1 MSSRHTVVAEETIE
15 VDEQSS
21 TPNTTISHINEESG
35 KTLFLNPR
43 ITLDCD
49 NILNDIDRD
58 ISLSY
63 SQLHDELYTDVYSQL
78 ESGNVI
84 SVDDTVNIPHDM
96 DSQNEFVDLYL
107 SDPPEPTDENE
118 INNADTGDKI
128 YEFII
133 PILKWLFPTT
143 DKQLFYH
150 SIVAVSTLV
159 LLQIFVLIA
168 FLFM

>member
-21 TPNTTISHINEESG
+21 TPNTTISHINEEGG
-35 KTLFLNPR
+35 KTLFLNPL

-49 NILNDIDRD
+49 NILNDIDQD

-63 SQLHDELYTDVYSQL
+63 SQLRDELYTDVYSQL
-78 ESGNVI
+78 VSGNVI
-84 SVDDTVNIPHDM
+84 SVDDAVNIPHDM

-107 SDPPEPTDENE
+107 SGPPEPTDENE
-118 INNADTGDKI
+118 NNNSDTGDKI
-128 YEFII
+128 YEYII
-133 PILKWLFPTT
+133 HTLGLLFPTT

-159 LLQIFVLIA
+159 LLQIFVLVA